1 MEDAR
6 TWDFDDYDWIDQ
18 YDERMRRVERLHYE
32 ETLLRLP
39 ELAEAQAADYVLDIG
54 IGTGNSAAPF
64 LERGCRVV
72 GVDPSERMLKQA
84 EARAARWAGRLS
96 VRRVAEP
103 FLQLPFDE
111 ATFEVV
117 VSAYA
122 IHHLD
127 DEAKR
132 RAVREM
138 KRVLKPGGRVVI
150 ADTMFRDEAHK
161 ALALA
166 EHADLEDEYQPL
178 LTTFPGMFAA
188 EGFGVELHQVGN
200 LVWVLVARHRRPV

>member
-1 MEDAR
+1 MAEAK
-6 TWDFDDYDWIDQ
+6 TWSFDDYDWIDQ

-32 ETLLRLP
+32 ETLRLLP
-39 ELAEAQAADYVLDIG
+39 ELAEAQAADYVLDLG
-54 IGTGNSAAPF
+54 TGTGNSAVPF

-72 GVDPSERMLKQA
+72 GVDPSERMLAQA
-84 EARAARWAGRLS
+84 EAKAARWEGRLS
-96 VRRVAEP
+96 VRRVDEP

-127 DEAKR
+127 ERAKR
-132 RAVREM
+132 QAIREM
-138 KRVLKPGGRVVI
+138 KRVLKPGGRVAI

-161 ALALA
+161 ARALA

-188 EGFGVELHQVGN
+188 EGFAVTLEQVGE